1 MRLIMAL
8 CERLLVLDHGVL
20 IADGP
25 PEAVRADERVVEAY
39 FGR

>member
-1 MRLIMAL
+1 MAL

-20 IADGP
+20 IADGQ
-25 PEAVRADERVVEAY
+25 PEAVRHDPRVVEAY